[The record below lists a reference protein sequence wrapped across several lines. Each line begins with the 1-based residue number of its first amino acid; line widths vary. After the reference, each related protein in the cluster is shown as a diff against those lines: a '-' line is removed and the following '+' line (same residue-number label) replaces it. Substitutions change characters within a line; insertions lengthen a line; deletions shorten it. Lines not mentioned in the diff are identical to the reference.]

1 MRFPICFI
9 DQELNNNTMKT
20 LFIAAVLM
28 LGALTSNCTK
38 DVPPTPHPRENN
50 KPGNQS
56 HENNKPGRSP
66 KVDKLMAQGL
76 TEKEAMLY
84 LLISEYRTSLG
95 LPVLPLSKSLTEV
108 ARAHVKDSNANHPEN
123 QVNADGVK
131 GNLHSWSAKGNWTP
145 VIYTSD
151 HKQAKG
157 MWSKPSELTAYKGY
171 GYEISVGGTDTLSPQ
186 MALNSWKGSP
196 AHNSVILT
204 SGDWNFLEV
213 IGVGIDGDYAHVWFG
228 KEADPAGYYTV
239 D

>member
-1 MRFPICFI
+1 
-9 DQELNNNTMKT
+9 MKT
-20 LFIAAVLM
+20 FFVAAVLM
-28 LGALTSNCTK
+28 LGALTSNCTEE
-38 DVPPTPHPRENN
+38 VPLTPHPRENN

-56 HENNKPGRSP
+56 NENNKPGKPSSEADKPERSP
-66 KVDKLMAQGL
+66 KADKLMAQGL

-84 LLISEYRTSLG
+84 LLISEYRASLG

-131 GNLHSWSAKGNWTP
+131 GNFHSWSANGNWSP

-171 GYEISVGGTDTLSPQ
+171 GFEISVGGTGALSPQ
-186 MALNSWKGSP
+186 DALNSWKGSP
-196 AHNSVILT
+196 DHNSVILT
-204 SGDWNFLEV
+204 NDTWRSLKV
-213 IGVGIDGDYAHVWFG
+213 MGVGIDGDYAHVWFG
-228 KEADPAGYYTV
+228 KETDPAGYYTV